1 MSISPHQNGACCTSR
16 LIVVLALAALLA
28 ACSGDSRPPA
38 TAGRPAVVLGFIPVA
53 TDGPWSEAFNR
64 SVITAATESNIELRL
79 IDVHRRQENQIE
91 GLRSLITQ
99 RVDIIALT
107 PAVETGWDTVL
118 REVRA
123 AGIPVILLD
132 RTIEVSDDS
141 LYVSVIGSDFDE
153 QGRRAARWLI
163 ANTGDLSGEIDVV
176 ELQGTI
182 GSAPANGRKRGF
194 AEVIGADPRFRIIRS
209 QAADFSRE
217 GGKLIMERF
226 LQAEGDRIRVMF
238 AHNDNMAF
246 GGIEAIENAGLKP
259 GSDIL
264 VVSIDGSREALEA
277 MVAGKLNVSVECS
290 PILGPVLMT
299 AVRDLAAGRSIPRR
313 IVTQEAV
320 FSRETAARDLPNRPY

>member
-1 MSISPHQNGACCTSR
+1 MAVRIR
-16 LIVVLALAALLA
+16 LVVALAALLT
-28 ACSGDSRPPA
+28 ACSGDPQPPGA
-38 TAGRPAVVLGFIPVA
+38 NARHGIVLGFLPVA
-53 TDGPWSEAFNR
+53 TDGPWSEAFNK
-64 SVITAATESNIELRL
+64 SVIAAAADAHVTLRL
-79 IDVHRRQENQIE
+79 IDVHRRQENQIDA
-91 GLRSLITQ
+91 LRALIAE
-99 RVDIIALT
+99 RVDYIALT

-132 RTIEVSDDS
+132 RTIEVGDDS

-163 ANTGDLSGEIDVV
+163 AHAPDVPGEIDIV

-194 AEVIGADPRFRIIRS
+194 ADAISADPRFRIIRS

-226 LQAEGDRIRVMF
+226 LQAEGNRIRVLF
-238 AHNDNMAF
+238 AHNDNMAI
-246 GGIEAIENAGLKP
+246 GGIEAIENAGFKP

-277 MVAGKLNVSVECS
+277 MIAGRLNVSVECS
-290 PILGPVLMT
+290 PMLGPVLMT
-299 AVRDLAAGRSIPRR
+299 AVRDLAAGRPIPRR

-320 FSRETAARDLPNRPY
+320 FSSETAARDLPNRPY